1 MELLAYILAME
12 TNDEIL
18 KELLMELFSKDE
30 RDMIWQRLK
39 IVTLLK
45 KKIPQYEIAKILNA
59 SLCSITR
66 GAKELKKPNSA
77 LSTIV
82 DKYLINNEEVMGR
95 IMTRCTKASTMM
107 TNLVAND
114 FLKEEILVPALDEQT
129 EIGKYLD
136 HIDNLITLHRRAYY
150 NKKGGLTNVH
160 NDNQQHYA
168 IL

>member
-12 TNDEIL
+12 TNNEFL
-18 KELLMELFSKDE
+18 KELLMELFTKDE

-82 DKYLINNEEVMGR
+82 DKYLINNEEFQE
-95 IMTRCTKASTMM
+95 S
-107 TNLVAND
+107 L
-114 FLKEEILVPALDEQT
+114 
-129 EIGKYLD
+129 
-136 HIDNLITLHRRAYY
+136 
-150 NKKGGLTNVH
+150 NKSLQK
-160 NDNQQHYA
+160 Q
-168 IL
+168 

>member
-12 TNDEIL
+12 TNDEFL
-18 KELLMELFSKDE
+18 KELLMELFTKDE

-82 DKYLINNEEVMGR
+82 DKYLINQRR
-95 IMTRCTKASTMM
+95 ISR
-107 TNLVAND
+107 
-114 FLKEEILVPALDEQT
+114 EP
-129 EIGKYLD
+129 
-136 HIDNLITLHRRAYY
+136 
-150 NKKGGLTNVH
+150 
-160 NDNQQHYA
+160 
-168 IL
+168 

>member
-12 TNDEIL
+12 TKDEFL
-18 KELLMELFSKDE
+18 KELLMELFTKDE

-82 DKYLINNEEVMGR
+82 DKYLINN
-95 IMTRCTKASTMM
+95 
-107 TNLVAND
+107 
-114 FLKEEILVPALDEQT
+114 KEFQESL
-129 EIGKYLD
+129 
-136 HIDNLITLHRRAYY
+136 
-150 NKKGGLTNVH
+150 NKSLQK
-160 NDNQQHYA
+160 Q
-168 IL
+168 

>member
-1 MELLAYILAME
+1 MEILAYILASE
-12 TNDEIL
+12 TNEEFFQELL
-18 KELLMELFSKDE
+18 KELFTKDE

-82 DKYLINNEEVMGR
+82 DKYLINNEEFQE
-95 IMTRCTKASTMM
+95 S
-107 TNLVAND
+107 L
-114 FLKEEILVPALDEQT
+114 
-129 EIGKYLD
+129 
-136 HIDNLITLHRRAYY
+136 
-150 NKKGGLTNVH
+150 NKSLQK
-160 NDNQQHYA
+160 Q
-168 IL
+168 

>member
-1 MELLAYILAME
+1 MVLLAYILAME
-12 TNDEIL
+12 TNDEFL
-18 KELLMELFSKDE
+18 KELLMELFTKDE

-82 DKYLINNEEVMGR
+82 DKYLINNEEFQE
-95 IMTRCTKASTMM
+95 S
-107 TNLVAND
+107 L
-114 FLKEEILVPALDEQT
+114 
-129 EIGKYLD
+129 
-136 HIDNLITLHRRAYY
+136 
-150 NKKGGLTNVH
+150 NKSLQK
-160 NDNQQHYA
+160 Q
-168 IL
+168 

>member
-12 TNDEIL
+12 TNDEFL
-18 KELLMELFSKDE
+18 KELLMELFTKDE

-82 DKYLINNEEVMGR
+82 DKYLINNEEFQE
-95 IMTRCTKASTMM
+95 S
-107 TNLVAND
+107 
-114 FLKEEILVPALDEQT
+114 F
-129 EIGKYLD
+129 
-136 HIDNLITLHRRAYY
+136 
-150 NKKGGLTNVH
+150 NKSLQK
-160 NDNQQHYA
+160 Q
-168 IL
+168 

>member
-12 TNDEIL
+12 TNDEFL
-18 KELLMELFSKDE
+18 KELLMELFTKDE

-66 GAKELKKPNSA
+66 GAKELKKPNRA

-82 DKYLINNEEVMGR
+82 DKYLINNEEFQE
-95 IMTRCTKASTMM
+95 S
-107 TNLVAND
+107 L
-114 FLKEEILVPALDEQT
+114 
-129 EIGKYLD
+129 
-136 HIDNLITLHRRAYY
+136 
-150 NKKGGLTNVH
+150 NKSLQK
-160 NDNQQHYA
+160 
-168 IL
+168 

>member
-12 TNDEIL
+12 TNDEFL
-18 KELLMELFSKDE
+18 KELLMELFTKDE

-77 LSTIV
+77 LSTIA
-82 DKYLINNEEVMGR
+82 DKYLINNEEFQD
-95 IMTRCTKASTMM
+95 S
-107 TNLVAND
+107 L
-114 FLKEEILVPALDEQT
+114 
-129 EIGKYLD
+129 
-136 HIDNLITLHRRAYY
+136 
-150 NKKGGLTNVH
+150 NKSLQK
-160 NDNQQHYA
+160 Q
-168 IL
+168 

>member
-12 TNDEIL
+12 TNDEFL
-18 KELLMELFSKDE
+18 KELLMELFTKDE

-66 GAKELKKPNSA
+66 GAKELKKTNSA

-82 DKYLINNEEVMGR
+82 DKYLINNEKFQE
-95 IMTRCTKASTMM
+95 S
-107 TNLVAND
+107 L
-114 FLKEEILVPALDEQT
+114 
-129 EIGKYLD
+129 
-136 HIDNLITLHRRAYY
+136 
-150 NKKGGLTNVH
+150 NKSLQK
-160 NDNQQHYA
+160 Q
-168 IL
+168 

>member
-12 TNDEIL
+12 TNDEFL
-18 KELLMELFSKDE
+18 KELLMELFTKDE

-82 DKYLINNEEVMGR
+82 DKYLINNEEFQ
-95 IMTRCTKASTMM
+95 AS
-107 TNLVAND
+107 L
-114 FLKEEILVPALDEQT
+114 
-129 EIGKYLD
+129 
-136 HIDNLITLHRRAYY
+136 
-150 NKKGGLTNVH
+150 NKSLQK
-160 NDNQQHYA
+160 Q
-168 IL
+168 

>member
-12 TNDEIL
+12 TNDEFL
-18 KELLMELFSKDE
+18 KELLMELFTKDE

-45 KKIPQYEIAKILNA
+45 KKIPQYENAKILNA

-82 DKYLINNEEVMGR
+82 DKYLINNEEFQE
-95 IMTRCTKASTMM
+95 S
-107 TNLVAND
+107 L
-114 FLKEEILVPALDEQT
+114 
-129 EIGKYLD
+129 
-136 HIDNLITLHRRAYY
+136 
-150 NKKGGLTNVH
+150 NKSLQK
-160 NDNQQHYA
+160 Q
-168 IL
+168 